1 MLLADPVEEFAE
13 VILLDTG
20 AFLVGCLF
28 GELAE
33 RAGDG
38 GAIAEC
44 WAAEGLFARSIA
56 TFLGMEFEGSR
67 PAIRGRYISLST
79 KPVSV
84 SFVAVLSS

>member
-1 MLLADPVEEFAE
+1 LADPVEEIGD
-13 VILLDTG
+13 VILFDTG

-67 PAIRGRYISLST
+67 PAIRGRYVSLST
-79 KPVSV
+79 KPASL